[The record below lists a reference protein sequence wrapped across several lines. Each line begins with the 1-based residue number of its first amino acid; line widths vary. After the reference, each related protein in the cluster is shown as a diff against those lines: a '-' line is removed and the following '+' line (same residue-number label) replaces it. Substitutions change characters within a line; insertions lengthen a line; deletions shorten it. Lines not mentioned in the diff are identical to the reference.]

1 MSTEVPLPR
10 EPSAFSPSN
19 LFAQRLRGR
28 GADGYDRHLDGEV
41 VRRCITRGECYRDG
55 RDIFCFE
62 ADVDGVTFELVV
74 RDSSREVITG
84 RPTNVDA
91 DRARA
96 SERWSAEQISEI
108 EAFLD
113 DRGSR

>member
-41 VRRCITRGECYRDG
+41 VRRCITRGDVHRDG
-55 RDIFCFE
+55 RDIYCFV
-62 ADVDGVTFELVV
+62 ADVDGVAFEIVV

-84 RPTNVDA
+84 RPISVDA

-96 SERWSAEQISEI
+96 SSRWSTEQISEI